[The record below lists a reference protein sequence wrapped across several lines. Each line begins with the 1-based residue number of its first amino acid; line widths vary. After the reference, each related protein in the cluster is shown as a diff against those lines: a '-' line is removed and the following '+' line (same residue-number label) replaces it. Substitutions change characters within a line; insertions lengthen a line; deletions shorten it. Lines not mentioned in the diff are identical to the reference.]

1 MDRALRGT
9 CDYVDVFAEHLERLV
24 AIRRESPEESGLIL
38 GRQRVAGEFK
48 WFERLNLSDLAS
60 GIEGDEQA
68 NTIAYGSAKIFLS
81 FINLSNRINLLAEY
95 HIAAI
100 SLKVLMLQG
109 FGHGESHRNN
119 L

>member
-9 CDYVDVFAEHLERLV
+9 GDSVDVFAEHLERLV
-24 AIRRESPEESGLIL
+24 TIRRESPEESGLIL

-48 WFERLNLSDLAS
+48 WFERLNFSDLAS

-68 NTIAYGSAKIFLS
+68 NTIAYGSAKVLLS
-81 FINLSNRINLLAEY
+81 FINVSNRVNLLAEY
-95 HIAAI
+95 HIATI
-100 SLKVLMLQG
+100 SPKLLVLPG
-109 FGHGESHRNN
+109 FGHGKSHRNK